1 MKKSLFV
8 EINLQTGTEKLAEA
22 LLLRGFPV
30 ELENDFISLRN
41 GSHQDLHQLKIF
53 LETLNVPVFW
63 SESRFQ
69 LLTNHFPLHKV
80 KEIVHFKGRQHSV
93 HMESYQF
100 KWRSFVNRRYGIR
113 TNTINLCPYTAIM
126 VKALNEAGIVAL
138 AGCNGH
144 GKHNP
149 NFQLS
154 GVYYGVWFSII
165 QERYMQ
171 ELNLHYKW
179 KVKFIREA
187 SNSII
192 VANKPEED
200 KWDMNKVLADC
211 YQMANVL
218 TEYATELR
226 EWKRRTFKRKMKQTA
241 ETFKETRDINQLFDW
256 MNDIAT
262 RKVNCKNESTF
273 HSLKR
278 RI

>member
-8 EINLQTGTEKLAEA
+8 EMKLQAGTEKLAEA

-30 ELENDFISLRN
+30 ELENEFISLRN
-41 GSHQDLHQLKIF
+41 GSQQDLHQLEIF

-93 HMESYQF
+93 HMESYHF

-113 TNTINLCPYTAIM
+113 TNTISLCPYTAIM

-154 GVYYGVWFSII
+154 GVYYGIWFSII

-171 ELNLHYKW
+171 ALKLHYKW
-179 KVKFIREA
+179 NVKFIREA

-218 TEYATELR
+218 TEHAAELR
-226 EWKRRTFKRKMKQTA
+226 EWKRRTFKRKMKQKA
-241 ETFKETRDINQLFDW
+241 ETFKETRDMNQLFDW

-262 RKVNCKNESTF
+262 RNPSCTNESTP
-273 HSLKR
+273 HILKL